1 MKSYNKKR
9 KPKHSIKCV
18 YKFRSG
24 INLYL
29 QDYMKTIRTFEIY
42 RYDIFEEKHYLKLNC
57 KKTVNCCIKNNTKK
71 HYKPHGL

>member
-1 MKSYNKKR
+1 MKAFNRKR
-9 KPKHSIKCV
+9 KPKHSIKCG

-29 QDYMKTIRTFEIY
+29 HDYMKTIRTFEIY

-57 KKTVNCCIKNNTKK
+57 KNNKIKK
-71 HYKPHGL
+71 LD